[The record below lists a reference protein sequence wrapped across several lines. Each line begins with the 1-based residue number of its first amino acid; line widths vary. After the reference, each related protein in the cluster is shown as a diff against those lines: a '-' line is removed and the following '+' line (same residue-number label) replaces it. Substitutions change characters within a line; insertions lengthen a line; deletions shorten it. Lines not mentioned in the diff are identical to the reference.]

1 MVDKLDVH
9 FRYTCNSFWPVIYMA
24 MALFE
29 DRWQMKIIAKVS
41 RGPQKGEIVTPHR
54 HEDGTYV
61 VSSTRFEKD
70 YIRVATL
77 EDFASEIRKGLKG
90 RMSSPAVKGP
100 RLLSPS
106 SIKIES

>member
-1 MVDKLDVH
+1 
-9 FRYTCNSFWPVIYMA
+9 
-24 MALFE
+24 
-29 DRWQMKIIAKVS
+29 MKIVAKVS

-61 VSSTRFEKD
+61 VSRTRFEKD

-77 EDFASEIRKGLKG
+77 EDFASKTRKGLKG

-100 RLLSPS
+100 RLFSPK
-106 SIKIES
+106 SITIES

>member
-1 MVDKLDVH
+1 M
-9 FRYTCNSFWPVIYMA
+9 IYMEKV
-24 MALFE
+24 LFE

-61 VSSTRFEKD
+61 VSPTRFEKD

-77 EDFASEIRKGLKG
+77 EDFASQIRRGLKG

-100 RLLSPS
+100 RLFSPS
-106 SIKIES
+106 AINIES